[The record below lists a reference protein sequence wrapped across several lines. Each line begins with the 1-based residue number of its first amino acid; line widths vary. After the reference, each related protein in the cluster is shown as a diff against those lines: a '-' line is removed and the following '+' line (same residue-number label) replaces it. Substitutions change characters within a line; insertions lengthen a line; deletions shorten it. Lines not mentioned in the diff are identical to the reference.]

1 MSNNLTPN
9 QAPLLSPMAVCE
21 ALLGKPE
28 AIGVAC
34 GLDPKAAYAWRRPSK
49 GRDAGDLPST
59 RHMRRLLAFARAN
72 DIPLEPRHLIEGA
85 TRAEIEALLGRSGE
99 MAA

>member
-1 MSNNLTPN
+1 MSEHITP
-9 QAPLLSPMAVCE
+9 AAVVE
-21 ALLGKPE
+21 YLIGRPE
-28 AIGVAC
+28 KIGAAIGS
-34 GLDPKAAYAWRRPSK
+34 DPKLAYSWRKPSK
-49 GRDAGDLPST
+49 NRDAGDIPSA

-72 DIPLEPRHLIEGA
+72 QIPLEPRHLIEGA